1 MASCAANRTM
11 PVKMQRI
18 PCGVRFATA
27 DTVDALGKAILSSR
41 VMTMAKCRANRPQ
54 GEAINFSH
62 WSGVGSTAA
71 SPAQAGIL
79 IRMSLVGGGAKVAFR
94 GAGCRLLLN
103 SVPVPASVSVGS
115 EAALIQGALEYSRFR
130 PEADVALVC
139 LSQRREAGG
148 QTPRGGPA
156 PLETFQPSRSR
167 WGRRASRCRRRS
179 AWANRCRRRCRPRRA
194 PARRDT

>member
-1 MASCAANRTM
+1 
-11 PVKMQRI
+11 
-18 PCGVRFATA
+18 
-27 DTVDALGKAILSSR
+27 VDALDKAILSSR

-115 EAALIQGALEYSRFR
+115 EAALIQGALEY
-130 PEADVALVC
+130 PD
-139 LSQRREAGG
+139 
-148 QTPRGGPA
+148 
-156 PLETFQPSRSR
+156 
-167 WGRRASRCRRRS
+167 
-179 AWANRCRRRCRPRRA
+179 PRRA
-194 PARRDT
+194 RIFAFPSGSGCCPGVPQPKTGGGRANAEGRAGDLVSRPASPPDRPATV

>member
-1 MASCAANRTM
+1 
-11 PVKMQRI
+11 
-18 PCGVRFATA
+18 
-27 DTVDALGKAILSSR
+27 VDALDKAILSSR

-115 EAALIQGALEYSRFR
+115 EAALNIRVSVRKRMLPWCAS
-130 PEADVALVC
+130 AKD
-139 LSQRREAGG
+139 
-148 QTPRGGPA
+148 
-156 PLETFQPSRSR
+156 
-167 WGRRASRCRRRS
+167 GRRAGKRRGAGRRFSLSAHLPTRPPCDSMIPGRS
-179 AWANRCRRRCRPRRA
+179 GGEAGRHH
-194 PARRDT
+194 